1 MTDLSDKVALVTG
14 GSRGIGAGIVRHL
27 ADAGARVAFTYQSS
41 PDAANALASSL
52 GGPDKARAIQADS
65 ADTAAIE
72 RVVAET
78 VEAFG
83 RLDILVANAGIAVF
97 DGATDISME
106 DLNRTIDVN
115 IRGAYVAA
123 REAARRM
130 NGWGRIV
137 TIGSVNADRVPF
149 PGLSAYAMSK
159 AALVGMAKGMA
170 RELGPRGITVNNVQP
185 GPIDTDLNPAKGP
198 MAETMRSFMAI
209 DRHGTVEE
217 IAAMVGYLVS
227 DQAALV
233 NGASLTIDG
242 GFGA

>member
-27 ADAGARVAFTYQSS
+27 ADAGARVTFTYQSS

-52 GGPDKARAIQADS
+52 GGPDRARAIQADS

-72 RVVAET
+72 RAVAET

-185 GPIDTDLNPAKGP
+185 GPVDTDLNPAEGP

-217 IAAMVGYLVS
+217 IAAMVGYLMS
-227 DQAALV
+227 DGAALV